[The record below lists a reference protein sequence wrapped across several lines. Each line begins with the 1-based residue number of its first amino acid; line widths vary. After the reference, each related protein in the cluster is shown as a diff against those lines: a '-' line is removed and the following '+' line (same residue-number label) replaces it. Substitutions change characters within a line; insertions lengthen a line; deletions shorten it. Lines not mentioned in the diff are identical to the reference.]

1 MLIRLTYLWLRNRR
15 VRQFLVG
22 ARRARRVQHE
32 VLWNKLRRNADSDF
46 GRQYRLADIRSI
58 ADFRRQLP
66 ISTYEDYRPYVERV
80 KRGEISAMFGPGTR
94 VLMFALTS
102 GTTEKSKYIPITPE
116 FLREYKEGWNLWG
129 VRAYIDHLRAV
140 RMYNL
145 QLSSDWRKFYTEGGI
160 PCGNISGLAADT
172 APLISRPVFILP
184 RELMK
189 ISDPLAKQYAAMRI
203 AMATPRIGIVM
214 TANPSTLVEF
224 ARFAHSHRESLI
236 RDIHDGTLSE
246 EYEIAPEIR
255 RAIRPKTAT
264 PKPARARELER
275 LADLTGEMRPADF
288 WPDLQLLAVWTG
300 GPVGAYLPRL
310 KQYYGRVSVRDHG
323 LSASEG
329 RITIPFRDG
338 TSAGVLDYTSQYF
351 EFIPEEEHD
360 GPNPTI
366 LEAHELI
373 PGRNYFVLLTTSSGF
388 YRYDI
393 HDVVRCVGKEGE
405 APVIEFL
412 NKGAHFS
419 SITGEKISE
428 LQISMSVRRAFE
440 DLGQDLET
448 FTVAPRWGDPPGY
461 VLLIEPGVDRQR
473 HRELARAIDRN
484 LGQLNFEYGNRLETH
499 RLRPLMVREIPAG
512 TWTAYRSA
520 RIARLGGSLEQY
532 KHPCLVSDLDFIDK
546 LDELDTHASLA
557 ASGS

>member
-1 MLIRLTYLWLRNRR
+1 MLIRLTYLWMRNRR
-15 VRQFLVG
+15 VQQFLAG

-32 VLWNKLRRNADSDF
+32 VLWSKLRRNADSDF
-46 GRQYRLADIRSI
+46 GRQFHLGDIRSL

-80 KRGEISAMFGPGTR
+80 KRGEIGAMFGPGTQ

-116 FLREYKEGWNLWG
+116 FLREYRQGWNLWG

-140 RMYNL
+140 RMFNL

-189 ISDPLAKQYAAMRI
+189 VSDPLAKQYAALRI

-224 ARFAHSHRESLI
+224 ARVANSHCESLI
-236 RDIHDGTLSE
+236 RDIYNGTLSTDLD
-246 EYEIAPEIR
+246 IPPEIR
-255 RAIRPKTAT
+255 QALKKRTDKRN
-264 PKPARARELER
+264 PARAKELQR
-275 LADLTGEMRPADF
+275 LAELTGELRPLDF

-310 KQYYGRVSVRDHG
+310 KQYYGRVPVRDHG

-360 GPNPTI
+360 RPNPTV

-393 HDVVRCVGKEGE
+393 HDVVRCVGKEGD
-405 APVIEFL
+405 APVLEFL
-412 NKGAHFS
+412 NKGSHFS

-428 LQISMSVRRAFE
+428 NQVALGIRRAFE
-440 DLGQDLET
+440 ELGLDLET
-448 FTVAPRWGDPPGY
+448 FTIAPRWGDPPGY
-461 VLLIEPGVDRQR
+461 VLLMEPGIDRQK
-473 HRELARAIDRN
+473 HRALARAIDRH
-484 LGQLNFEYGNRLETH
+484 LGQLNFEYANRIETH
-499 RLRPLMVREIPAG
+499 RLRPLVVHEIPAG
-512 TWTAYRSA
+512 MWAAYRSA
-520 RIARLGGSLEQY
+520 RIGRLGGSLEQY

-546 LDELDTHASLA
+546 LKDLEAHAGLA
-557 ASGS
+557 ATQ